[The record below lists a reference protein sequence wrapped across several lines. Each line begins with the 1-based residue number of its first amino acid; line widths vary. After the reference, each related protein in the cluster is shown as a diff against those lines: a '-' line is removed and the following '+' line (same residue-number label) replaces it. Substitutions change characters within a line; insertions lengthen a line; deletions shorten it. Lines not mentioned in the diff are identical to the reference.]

1 MALKTIN
8 PASGE
13 EVASF
18 EELTDEQL
26 VKKIELAQS
35 AFEAFRRTGF
45 GERANLMKRVGQ
57 ILVDKAEEYGKL
69 MALEMG
75 KPVAQGE
82 AEAKKCALACDY
94 YAENAELFLA
104 PEMVETD
111 ASESFIR
118 HDPLGIILA
127 VMPWNYPFWQ
137 VVRAAAPSI
146 MAGNVMLLKHASN
159 VPQCGAALEAAFLEA
174 GFPEGVFTYLA
185 IGASKV
191 GKVLDDKRLRA
202 ATLTGSE
209 KAGSL
214 VAQQCG
220 RNIKKTVLEL
230 GGSGP
235 FIVLEDADID
245 LAAEV
250 AVSARFQNCGQSC
263 IAAKRFIV
271 VEAVYEEFLA
281 KFEAKLA
288 EWHFGDPMDEKTKIG
303 PMYSLAGAEEIKR
316 QVDRSVAMGA
326 KVVVGGK
333 MEGAFYEP
341 TILTDLTLDMPAMNE
356 ETFGPV
362 AAVYRVKDER
372 EAIVVSN
379 SIDFGLGASLW
390 TRDLA
395 RAKKIAIELDEGSVF
410 INGLVKSD
418 PRLPFG
424 GVKKSGYGRE
434 LSRHGIM
441 EFVNVKTV
449 WVK

>member
-1 MALKTIN
+1 MALQSLN
-8 PASGE
+8 PATGE
-13 EVASF
+13 ILASYDELSDQDLKAKIDKAQMAFEVWRKVSF
-18 EELTDEQL
+18 EE
-26 VKKIELAQS
+26 
-35 AFEAFRRTGF
+35 
-45 GERANLMKRVGQ
+45 RAALMKKVGV
-57 ILVDKAEEYGKL
+57 ILTERAEEYAKL

-75 KPVAQGE
+75 KPITQGIG
-82 AEAKKCALACDY
+82 EAKKCTMACDY
-94 YAENAELFLA
+94 YADNAASFLA
-104 PEMVETD
+104 PEVVETD

-118 HDPLGIILA
+118 HDPLGIVLA

-137 VVRAAAPSI
+137 AVRAAAPAI

-159 VPQCGAALEAAFLEA
+159 VPQCAMALESAFIEA

-185 IGASKV
+185 VGAKKV
-191 GKVLDDKRLRA
+191 SQILDDKRVRA

-209 KAGSL
+209 HAGSM
-214 VAQQCG
+214 VAEQCG

-245 LAAEV
+245 LAVEV
-250 AVSARFQNCGQSC
+250 AVTARFQNCGQSC

-271 VEAVYEEFLA
+271 VDEVYEEFLD
-281 KFEAKLA
+281 KFKTKLA
-288 EWHFGDPMDEKTKIG
+288 DWHFGDPLDEATHIG
-303 PMYSLAGAEEIKR
+303 PMYSVAAATDIKR
-316 QVDRSVAMGA
+316 QVEQSVAMGA
-326 KVVVGGK
+326 KIIAGGK
-333 MEGAFYEP
+333 VEGAFYEP

-362 AAVYRVKDER
+362 AAVYKVKDER
-372 EAIVVSN
+372 EAVEVSN
-379 SIDFGLGASLW
+379 STDFGLGASLW

-410 INGLVKSD
+410 VNGLVKSD
-418 PRLPFG
+418 VRLPFG

-434 LSRHGIM
+434 LSKYGIM